1 MLILLL
7 ISYWLTAINKPLWS
21 SMQIFNALHISA
33 GWPVPAQSRLIHIHP
48 DRTSFGSLHEELHT
62 CSWPQMLIPAITI
75 CVIIWAD
82 ERMIFFFSCLSW
94 YNFSWI
100 TSLEN
105 VEFYIFSLPFYL
117 FFFKLWSMCVLY
129 WNLRSY
135 KCICLQTHTHTPHSH
150 IHTHLIGFGSHRWDL
165 SELETWQ
172 QPRWTTDSL
181 REVIL
186 LS

>member
-82 ERMIFFFSCLSW
+82 EKMIFFLLPRLIQLFLD
-94 YNFSWI
+94 YFSWKCRI
-100 TSLEN
+100 L
-105 VEFYIFSLPFYL
+105 YIQPTFFIYFFSNCDQ
-117 FFFKLWSMCVLY
+117 CVY
-129 WNLRSY
+129 F
-135 KCICLQTHTHTPHSH
+135 IE
-150 IHTHLIGFGSHRWDL
+150 I
-165 SELETWQ
+165 
-172 QPRWTTDSL
+172 
-181 REVIL
+181 
-186 LS
+186 